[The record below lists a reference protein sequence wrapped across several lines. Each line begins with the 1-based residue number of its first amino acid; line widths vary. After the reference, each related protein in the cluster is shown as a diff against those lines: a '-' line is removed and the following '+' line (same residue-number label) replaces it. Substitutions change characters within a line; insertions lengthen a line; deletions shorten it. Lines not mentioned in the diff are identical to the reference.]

1 MKLLRLFFIILIFQ
15 INFSYTSAESNVAFV
30 DMQYLMDKSL
40 AGQSLKKQL
49 ENLHKKN
56 LDYFKKE
63 EDFLKKKEQEVI
75 SKKNILSKE
84 DFQEEISN
92 LRNKV
97 KNYQAERNEKINSL
111 TKKRLSSMET
121 IIKNLSPILAEYSK
135 ENNISII
142 MDKKNII
149 VGKTELD
156 ITKKILL
163 LLDKKIKKIKLN

>member
-156 ITKKILL
+156 ITKKILV

>member
-1 MKLLRLFFIILIFQ
+1 M
-15 INFSYTSAESNVAFV
+15 NFSYTLAESNVAFV

-63 EDFLKKKEQEVI
+63 EEILKKKEQDVI

-92 LRNKV
+92 LRDKV

>member
-1 MKLLRLFFIILIFQ
+1 MKLLRLFFIVLLFQ
-15 INFSYTSAESNVAFV
+15 INFSYTLAESNVAFV

-49 ENLHKKN
+49 ESLHKKN

-63 EDFLKKKEQEVI
+63 EDFLKKKEQDLI

-156 ITKKILL
+156 ITKKILV

>member
-1 MKLLRLFFIILIFQ
+1 MKLLRFFFIILLFQ
-15 INFSYTSAESNVAFV
+15 INPNYTLAESNVAFV
-30 DMQYLMDKSL
+30 DMQYIMDKSL

-49 ENLHKKN
+49 ESLHKKN

-63 EDFLKKKEQEVI
+63 EESLKKKEQEVI

-97 KNYQAERNEKINSL
+97 KNYQAARNEKINSL

-156 ITKKILL
+156 ITKKILV

>member
-1 MKLLRLFFIILIFQ
+1 MKLLRLFFIIFLFQ
-15 INFSYTSAESNVAFV
+15 INFSYTLAESNVAFV

-63 EDFLKKKEQEVI
+63 EDLLKKKEQEVI

-156 ITKKILL
+156 ITKKILV

>member
-1 MKLLRLFFIILIFQ
+1 MKFLRLFFLILLFQ
-15 INFSYTSAESNVAFV
+15 TGLSHALAESKVAFI
-30 DMQYLMDKSL
+30 DMQYIMDNSL
-40 AGQSLKKQL
+40 AGKSLKKQL

-56 LDYFKKE
+56 LDSFKKE
-63 EDFLKKKEQEVI
+63 EDILKKKEQDVL

-156 ITKKILL
+156 ITKKILV

>member
-1 MKLLRLFFIILIFQ
+1 MKLLRFFFIILLFQ
-15 INFSYTSAESNVAFV
+15 INPNYTLAESNVAFV
-30 DMQYLMDKSL
+30 DMQYIMDKSL

-49 ENLHKKN
+49 ESLHKKN

-84 DFQEEISN
+84 DFQQEISN
-92 LRNKV
+92 LRDKV
-97 KNYQAERNEKINSL
+97 KKYQAERNEKIDSL
-111 TKKRLSSMET
+111 TKRRLSSMET

-135 ENNISII
+135 DNNISII

-149 VGKTELD
+149 VGKSKLD
-156 ITKKILL
+156 ITEAILV
-163 LLDKKIKKIKLN
+163 LLDNKIKKIKLK

>member
-1 MKLLRLFFIILIFQ
+1 MKFLRFFFIILLFQ
-15 INFSYTSAESNVAFV
+15 INLNHTLAETNVAFV
-30 DMQYLMDKSL
+30 DMQYILDKSL

-49 ENLHKKN
+49 ESLHKKN
-56 LDYFKKE
+56 LDFFKKE
-63 EDFLKKKEQEVI
+63 EESLKKKEQEVI
-75 SKKNILSKE
+75 SKKNILSQE
-84 DFQEEISN
+84 EFQEEISN
-92 LRNKV
+92 LRNKA

-121 IIKNLSPILAEYSK
+121 IIKSLSPILAEYSK

-149 VGKTELD
+149 VGKSKLD
-156 ITKKILL
+156 ITETILV

>member
-1 MKLLRLFFIILIFQ
+1 MKLLRFFFIILLFQ
-15 INFSYTSAESNVAFV
+15 INPNYTLAESNIAFV
-30 DMQYLMDKSL
+30 DMQYIMDKSL

-156 ITKKILL
+156 ITKKILV

>member
-1 MKLLRLFFIILIFQ
+1 MKLLRFFFIILLFQ
-15 INFSYTSAESNVAFV
+15 INPNYTLAESNVAFV
-30 DMQYLMDKSL
+30 DMQYIMDKSL

-84 DFQEEISN
+84 DFQQEISN
-92 LRNKV
+92 LRDKV
-97 KNYQAERNEKINSL
+97 KKYQAERNEKIDSL
-111 TKKRLSSMET
+111 TKRRLSSMET

-135 ENNISII
+135 DNNISII

-149 VGKTELD
+149 VGKTDLD
-156 ITKKILL
+156 ITKKILV